1 MNALIWIQN
10 NFSILIWMVGFV
22 FIIGKYKAEFD
33 RHDRVLGKHEEAI
46 DGILKRLDNMNS
58 EVNFIK
64 GTLYRN

>member
-1 MNALIWIQN
+1 
-10 NFSILIWMVGFV
+10 MVGFV

-64 GTLYRN
+64 GTLYRS